1 MSDCEHTVIL
11 LWHVSPLSTGTY
23 TAAVDTYSLG
33 VLVMELAGL
42 NPPRSHAS
50 RTALYDSERELAVA
64 IAGEDFATK
73 ALRPMWHHD
82 ASQRPSSKAVLA
94 MLSGD
99 FSQVRDY
106 FALWSIA
113 CEHLV

>member
-1 MSDCEHTVIL
+1 
-11 LWHVSPLSTGTY
+11 
-23 TAAVDTYSLG
+23 
-33 VLVMELAGL
+33 MELAGL

-94 MLSGD
+94 VLSGD